1 MLLSNIEREN
11 VFSTENPF
19 ELYRKWKKEASVTEV
34 NDPDAI
40 ALATVD
46 SAGLPN
52 VRMVLLRIIEDD
64 GFVFFTNYSS
74 VKGTEIDQSG
84 KVAFVSHWKS
94 IRRQIR
100 VRGLIARDETKLS
113 EEYFN
118 QRPLES
124 RIGAWA
130 SKQSTVLKNKKVLLD
145 RINELRKGLG
155 QNPSKPDFWGG
166 FRIKPTEIEFW
177 NDGAYRVH
185 DRFLWKRDA
194 INAPWSINRLSP

>member
-1 MLLSNIEREN
+1 MSNSKQEN
-11 VFSTENPF
+11 IFSAENPF
-19 ELYRKWKKEASVTEV
+19 ELYRKWKKEASLTEV

-46 SAGLPN
+46 RNGLPN
-52 VRMVLLRIIEDD
+52 VRMVLLRIVEDD
-64 GFVFFTNYSS
+64 GFVFFTNYKSA
-74 VKGTEIDQSG
+74 KGTEIDQSG

-100 VRGLIARDETKLS
+100 VRGLIAKDDTKLS

-130 SKQSTVLKNKKVLLD
+130 SKQSTVLKNKEVLLG
-145 RINELRKGLG
+145 RINELRKDLG
-155 QNPSKPDFWGG
+155 QNPPKPDFWGG
-166 FRIKPTEIEFW
+166 FRIKPIEIEFW

-185 DRFLWKRDA
+185 DRFLWKRESV
-194 INAPWSINRLSP
+194 NAPWTINRLSP

>member
-1 MLLSNIEREN
+1 MSNSKQEN
-11 VFSTENPF
+11 VFLAENPF
-19 ELYRKWKKEASVTEV
+19 ELYRKWKKEASLSEV

-46 SAGLPN
+46 RDGLPN

-64 GFVFFTNYSS
+64 GFVFFTNYKSA
-74 VKGTEIDQSG
+74 KGTEIEQSG
-84 KVAFVSHWKS
+84 KVAFVCHWKS

-100 VRGLIARDETKLS
+100 VRGLIAKDETKLS

-130 SKQSTVLKNKKVLLD
+130 SKQSTVLKNKEVLLG
-145 RINELRKGLG
+145 RINELRKDLG
-155 QNPSKPDFWGG
+155 QHPPKPDFWGG
-166 FRIKPTEIEFW
+166 FRIKPVEIEFW

-185 DRFLWKRDA
+185 DRFLWKRESVD
-194 INAPWSINRLSP
+194 APWSINRLSP

>member
-1 MLLSNIEREN
+1 MSNIEREN

-19 ELYRKWKKEASVTEV
+19 ELYRKWKKEASVAEV

-46 SAGLPN
+46 SGGLPN

-194 INAPWSINRLSP
+194 INAPWSISRLSP

>member
-1 MLLSNIEREN
+1 MA
-11 VFSTENPF
+11 ENPF
-19 ELYRKWKKEASVTEV
+19 ELYRKWKKEASLSEV

-46 SAGLPN
+46 RDGLPN

-64 GFVFFTNYSS
+64 GFVFFTNYKSA
-74 VKGTEIDQSG
+74 KGTEIEQSG

-100 VRGLIARDETKLS
+100 VRGLIAKDETKLS

-130 SKQSTVLKNKKVLLD
+130 SKQSSTLESREELLNALENFKKKYKDKDNVPRPNHWSGWNLKPL
-145 RINELRKGLG
+145 
-155 QNPSKPDFWGG
+155 S
-166 FRIKPTEIEFW
+166 IEFW
-177 NDGAYRVH
+177 LDGENRIHERLKYS
-185 DRFLWKRDA
+185 LNEK
-194 INAPWSINRLSP
+194 SIWIKSLLSP